1 MNVKLTTQHKQ
12 MQVALEGVRTTSQPC
27 HNFRALKAGHGTDD
41 ITTLNFLSQVNFMNE
56 LQPPK
61 LIFLFTAAGLR
72 GQLSSMDLGSY
83 LNQPI
88 SLKGSLSV
96 PCL

>member
-56 LQPPK
+56 LQPPN
-61 LIFLFTAAGLR
+61 LMFLFTASRFRA
-72 GQLSSMDLGSY
+72 QHSSLGLGSY

-88 SLKGSLSV
+88 QLKAA
-96 PCL
+96 C